1 MRAAGGPGRRR
12 RRAAGA
18 AGGSCSSCLLVLLL
32 LIAVW
37 GAFSYVAFASGVHAA
52 NDRLPR
58 RAEAALTEQDG
69 LLLSNPTHI
78 LVLGTDHAKTNER
91 SGLQHSDSMI
101 VLRTDPEHHRLY
113 YLSIL
118 RDLRVEIPGYGTQ
131 KINAAFQIGG
141 AALAIRTVR
150 AVTGLPI
157 NHVVT
162 VDFADFQT
170 LIDELGGI
178 TVDVPAPILSNKFD
192 CPYPP
197 ARCASWPGWRFPKGE
212 QELDGRRALVY
223 SRIREN
229 RLNPADSDAS
239 RAGRQ
244 QQVVQAIT
252 SKISSPGTLVKMPF
266 MGGDLLKPV
275 ATDLSPWQLLQLGWV
290 KFRAGTT
297 IHCRLGGVP
306 SGGYIL
312 RDEEAANVLLMVE
325 GKAAVQPPLKG
336 NLYGSGCSD
345 AVLEGRLAGVSLRLP
360 PSSARPSWT
369 IRPSSCSHSTRCR
382 PGPSAS
388 SPSRSPWSRS
398 PSP

>member
-1 MRAAGGPGRRR
+1 
-12 RRAAGA
+12 
-18 AGGSCSSCLLVLLL
+18 
-32 LIAVW
+32 
-37 GAFSYVAFASGVHAA
+37 
-52 NDRLPR
+52 
-58 RAEAALTEQDG
+58 
-69 LLLSNPTHI
+69 
-78 LVLGTDHAKTNER
+78 
-91 SGLQHSDSMI
+91 MI

-141 AALAIRTVR
+141 PALAIRTVR

-162 VDFADFQT
+162 VDFADFQA

-192 CPYPP
+192 CPYKP

-212 QELDGRRALVY
+212 QTLDGRRALVY

-252 SKISSPGTLVKMPF
+252 GKISSPGTLIKMPF
-266 MGGDLLKPV
+266 MGDDLLKPV

-297 IHCRLGGVP
+297 IHCRLGGIP

-325 GKAAVQPPLKG
+325 GKAAVQPPLRG

-345 AVLEGRLAGVSLRLP
+345 SVLR
-360 PSSARPSWT
+360 AR
-369 IRPSSCSHSTRCR
+369 
-382 PGPSAS
+382 
-388 SPSRSPWSRS
+388 
-398 PSP
+398 